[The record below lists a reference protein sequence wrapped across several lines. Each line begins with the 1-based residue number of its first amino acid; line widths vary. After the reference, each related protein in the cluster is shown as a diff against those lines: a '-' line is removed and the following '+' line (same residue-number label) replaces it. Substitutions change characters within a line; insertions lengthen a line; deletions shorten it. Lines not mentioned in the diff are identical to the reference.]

1 MGMVV
6 MPILGHYLFLLFS
19 FFVEISPLES
29 HHESLTWWMLC
40 CSVQISP
47 IRTKAFIFFFFFACK
62 GVDCAQ
68 ATAESHTVRMAC
80 IWRSGLAQ
88 VMSSPGHSFH
98 PLTSQCRRQRP
109 VLLALTQLCKAS
121 PPEVLEDLQGPWLQ
135 LHCSSTSPAA
145 QSCFRQPPWV
155 LNPREFPNKPPAVK
169 SLSPSLYPGDQ
180 T

>member
-1 MGMVV
+1 

-29 HHESLTWWMLC
+29 HHESPTWWMPC

-62 GVDCAQ
+62 DVDCAQ
-68 ATAESHTVRMAC
+68 ATAESHC
-80 IWRSGLAQ
+80 KDGLYLKECLAQ

-98 PLTSQCRRQRP
+98 PLTSQSRRQRP
-109 VLLALTQLCKAS
+109 VPLALTQLCKAS

-145 QSCFRQPPWV
+145 QSCFHQPPWV

-169 SLSPSLYPGDQ
+169 SLSPSLYPGYQ